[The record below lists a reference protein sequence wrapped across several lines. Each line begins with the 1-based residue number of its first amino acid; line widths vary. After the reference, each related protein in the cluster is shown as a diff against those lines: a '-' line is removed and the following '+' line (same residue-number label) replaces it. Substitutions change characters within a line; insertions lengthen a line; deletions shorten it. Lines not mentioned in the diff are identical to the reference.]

1 MWYSKIPNDLRIV
14 APRVLEYSI
23 DSPIFLK
30 SEFYSYPALSE
41 IWLFSNLNDNI
52 LKSII
57 NKLLKIINLFKNI
70 KKKVDY
76 SDYKDIYI
84 DKTLDR
90 VNNIKSQKILSILSQ
105 ESIIINNK
113 KYDNWHV
120 IKPVILKKLD
130 CLQRR

>member
-1 MWYSKIPNDLRIV
+1 M
-14 APRVLEYSI
+14 
-23 DSPIFLK
+23 
-30 SEFYSYPALSE
+30 
-41 IWLFSNLNDNI
+41 NDNI

-120 IKPVILKKLD
+120 IKPVILKKVELLYNED
-130 CLQRR
+130 DNCFIHGDLCLSNILYDLNSGVFKLTEPSRYMG